1 MTANATL
8 PPLMQYIAVREPG
21 AADVLHMAEG
31 NLPVPADDE
40 VLIRVS
46 AAGVNRPDVLQRLGH
61 YPPPPGASP
70 LLGLEVAGEVV
81 AAGKQVP
88 RWQPGD
94 LVCAL
99 VNGGGYAEYAVAP
112 ATQCLPV
119 PAGLS
124 LAEAAALPETAF
136 TVWHNLWQRAALRP
150 GETLLVHGGS
160 SGIGTLAIQLAAAM
174 GVTVYATAGS
184 EEKCRTCEKLGA
196 AKAINYKQ
204 EDFVATVK
212 SLTDGRGV
220 DVILDMV
227 GGEYVQRNFAA
238 AARDARL
245 VSIAFLEG
253 SRVNIDLMPV
263 MMKRLTLT
271 GSTLRGQSAL
281 IKAQIARELEQ
292 QVWPLITQGKVKPLI
307 SAQYYFSE
315 AAEAHS
321 LMESGRLIGKVVL
334 LPNN

>member
-1 MTANATL
+1 MTASITL
-8 PPLMQYIAVREPG
+8 PVSMQYVAVREPG
-21 AADVLHMAEG
+21 AADVLHLAEG
-31 NLPVPADDE
+31 SLPVPADDE

-70 LLGLEVAGEVV
+70 VLGLEVAGEV
-81 AAGKQVP
+81 AAIGKQVS

-94 LVCAL
+94 WVCAL

-112 ATQCLPV
+112 ATQCLPI

-124 LAEAAALPETAF
+124 LVESAALPETAF
-136 TVWHNLWQRAALRP
+136 TVWHNLWQRAALRS

-184 EEKCRTCEKLGA
+184 EQKCKVCEELGA

-204 EDFVATVK
+204 QDFVATVK
-212 SLTDGRGV
+212 DLTGGRGV

-253 SRVNIDLMPV
+253 SRVNIDLMPL

-271 GSTLRGQSAL
+271 GSTLRGQSTKV
-281 IKAQIARELEQ
+281 KAQIARELELQ
-292 QVWPLITQGKVKPLI
+292 LWPLLAQGKVKPLI
-307 SAQYYFSE
+307 SGQFAFSE
-315 AAEAHS
+315 AAQAHS
-321 LMESGRLIGKVVL
+321 LMESGQLIGKVVL
-334 LPNN
+334 LSPQ